1 MNSFTGFLEEG
12 AKIVGRVELPGNMKQ
27 TAFAPRKIKK
37 TFKAF
42 TNNNP
47 SESQKDTKGIDDGIQ
62 TINSIASK
70 YKSVVVP
77 HTIKDHVADRF
88 IRDVGKADRE
98 YNIDDVVEL
107 FKGIEKNTEFF
118 NSLGKIA
125 SKGGSDLSRRA
136 QLIDTTRKT
145 YLIVHVTKRGKKYD
159 IVARTLMG
167 KYRMSDINRMKHK
180 ERIPTYF
187 TR

>member
-1 MNSFTGFLEEG
+1 MNSFTVFLDEG
-12 AKIVGRVELPGNMKQ
+12 AKIVGRVELPGNMKK
-27 TAFAPRKIKK
+27 TTFTPRKTKK
-37 TFKAF
+37 TFKTF
-42 TNNNP
+42 TDNNQ
-47 SESQKDTKGIDDGIQ
+47 SASQKDTKGIDDGIS
-62 TINSIASK
+62 TVNSIASK
-70 YKSVVVP
+70 YKSIVVP
-77 HTIKDHVADRF
+77 HTIKDHVVDRF
-88 IRDVGKADRE
+88 TRDAGKADRE

-107 FKGIEKNTEFF
+107 FKGIEKNTDFF
-118 NSLGKIA
+118 TSLEKI
-125 SKGGSDLSRRA
+125 SKKGGSDMSRRV

-167 KYRMSDINRMKHK
+167 KYRMSDINRMKHT